1 VCGAGG
7 EGGAVEIGV
16 HVVFFETPF
25 AAGHGGEAVGFAVGG
40 MFYIAMVG
48 WLGGWTV

>member
-25 AAGHGGEAVGFAVGG
+25 AAGHGGGAVGFAAERYVLYCG
-40 MFYIAMVG
+40 VG
-48 WLGGWTV
+48 WLGEWTV